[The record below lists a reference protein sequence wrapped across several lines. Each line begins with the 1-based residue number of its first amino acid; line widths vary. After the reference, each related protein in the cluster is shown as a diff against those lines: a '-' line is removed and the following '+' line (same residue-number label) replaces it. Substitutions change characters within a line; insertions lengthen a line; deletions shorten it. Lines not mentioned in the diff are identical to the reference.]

1 MALHAE
7 ANTSFDA
14 AVDAI
19 IASSDE
25 LIASRVTIAPIY
37 DSSVSALSLVVIPR
51 PLTSI
56 RLLTTYWERIG
67 SSALLLASVFS
78 PDPANPVLLPYMLPL
93 PPVVVG
99 IEAPKNDA
107 VAALAPGAEICHH
120 PLHGP

>member
-37 DSSVSALSLVVIPR
+37 DSSVSSLSLVVIPR
-51 PLTSI
+51 PFASS
-56 RLLTTYWERIG
+56 RLLTAYWGTNR
-67 SSALLLASVFS
+67 
-78 PDPANPVLLPYMLPL
+78 VLC
-93 PPVVVG
+93 
-99 IEAPKNDA
+99 
-107 VAALAPGAEICHH
+107 AAIRQRV
-120 PLHGP
+120 